1 MIQKLFRR
9 TSFALLPLLITPA
22 FSGAP
27 AAEGAPKLKLLWS
40 ENFKG
45 TAGSAPNSKYWNS
58 EFGDGSAQNIPGWGN
73 NERQFYKADQAK
85 LIGGS
90 AGGLSITTRRPA
102 NEDQPLCYYGT
113 CDWVSARITTAN
125 KVSFQYGLIEAR
137 IKMPAGGGTWPAFW
151 LLGTSLNK
159 KVSWPACGEI
169 DIVEAQGNNPVNVIG
184 TIHGPNYSGGAAKT
198 FTTFT
203 TEELSSAFHTYGIL
217 WAPNKISWL
226 LDGKVYFTQSKS
238 DVAPDPWPFNAPFF
252 MILNVAM
259 GGNLGGDIDPMLEES
274 TMNVQ
279 WIKYSSVNGQGKVT
293 YK

>member
-1 MIQKLFRR
+1 MIRRIFRGA
-9 TSFALLPLLITPA
+9 TIAVLPALIAPALL
-22 FSGAP
+22 GAP

-45 TAGSAPNSKYWNS
+45 SAGAPINPKIWNT

-73 NERQFYKADQAK
+73 NERQFYKAEQAK
-85 LIGGS
+85 LMGGS
-90 AGGLSITTRRPA
+90 GGLAITTKRPA
-102 NEDQPLCYYGT
+102 VEDQPLCYYGT
-113 CDWVSARITTAN
+113 CDWVSARITTAK

-151 LLGTSLNK
+151 LLGTSLNN
-159 KVSWPACGEI
+159 KVAWPQCGEI
-169 DIVEAQGNNPVNVIG
+169 DIIEAQGNNPVNVIG
-184 TIHGPNYSGGAAKT
+184 SIHGPNYSGGSAKT

-203 TEELSSAFHTYGIL
+203 NEELSSAYHTYGIL

-226 LDGKVYFTQSKS
+226 LDGKTYFTQSKS
-238 DVAPDPWPFNAPFF
+238 DVAPDAWPFNAPFF
-252 MILNVAM
+252 MILNLAM